1 MKERA
6 LQMDFGI
13 LDLQNFAAIRLG
25 FFCKNNKKSSVLS
38 WKICRNGIGHR
49 SWDYSENAGWFY
61 WTAFLVHNFFPPRV
75 DYFFLL
81 HGTAAELSILLI
93 LLHTAFV
100 AERLIGLGVS
110 IKIRV
115 VFVTLITFLF
125 GIFSQMR
132 AGWDGTVPTPLAP
145 VGLSAPKAN
154 NSH

>member
-1 MKERA
+1 MKNMPQRH
-6 LQMDFGI
+6 
-13 LDLQNFAAIRLG
+13 R
-25 FFCKNNKKSSVLS
+25 SSVMGLLRKCGLILLNCIFS
-38 WKICRNGIGHR
+38 
-49 SWDYSENAGWFY
+49 SQ
-61 WTAFLVHNFFPPRV
+61 FFPPRV

-132 AGWDGTVPTPLAP
+132 AG
-145 VGLSAPKAN
+145 
-154 NSH
+154 